1 METLKREIA
10 AALQDRDRSLKEC
23 NELREKYG
31 DYVTGR
37 EDNQRDKDWR
47 KCEPHWD
54 SVGRENARKEHENDW
69 QNDAMIK
76 THGQWL
82 DDLDQANRE
91 VESLRRQVERL
102 QAELV
107 GNYNFNS
114 NNLFLSCF

>member
-1 METLKREIA
+1 METFKREIA

-37 EDNQRDKDWR
+37 EDSQRDKDWR
-47 KCEPHWD
+47 KCESHWD
-54 SVGRENARKEHENDW
+54 SVGRENTRKEHENDW

-107 GNYNFNS
+107 GNYSFTMQ
-114 NNLFLSCF
+114 F